1 MLSLPLLFCYYII
14 FIIDYSK
21 VQESKNRISLKN
33 FATNL
38 LKNEGIRAFWKGNTA
53 GIFLYASYNSIQFST
68 LNYLN
73 HQFSSNSFIN
83 GGLAA
88 LTATTLTYPFDLL
101 RTRMT
106 ISKGI
111 TGIVKELKN
120 ILRETEGPKGL
131 FKGYFLTIGQ
141 VFPYMGCIF
150 TTHKYIKNQ
159 GGSDLFAGASAGL
172 VCKTIFMPFDV
183 LRRRLQLFKTNP
195 DQFCIDC
202 NLYST
207 SKNRIELIK
216 LMWKR
221 EGLKVFFRGWSMA
234 VIKSTPVTA
243 ITFSVHQFIR
253 DRI

>member
-1 MLSLPLLFCYYII
+1 MLCFC
-14 FIIDYSK
+14 SK
-21 VQESKNRISLKN
+21 VQESRTRISLKP
-33 FATNL
+33 FVRTL
-38 LKNEGIRAFWKGNTA
+38 LKTEGLRAFWKGNTA
-53 GIFLYASYNSIQFST
+53 GILLYAFYNSIQFST

-88 LTATTLTYPFDLL
+88 LTSTTITYPFDLL

-106 ISKGI
+106 ISKGM
-111 TGIVKELKN
+111 TGIKKELEN
-120 ILRETEGPKGL
+120 ILKEPKGFKGL

-150 TTHKYIKNQ
+150 ATHKFIKNQ

-172 VCKTIFMPFDV
+172 VCKTIFMPIDV
-183 LRRRLQLFKTNP
+183 LRRRLQLFKSNP
-195 DQFCIDC
+195 DQFCIDG
-202 NLYST
+202 NLYSA
-207 SKNRIELIK
+207 SKSRIDLLK
-216 LMWKR
+216 LMWKK

-234 VIKSTPVTA
+234 VMKSTPVTA
-243 ITFSVHQFIR
+243 ITFSIHQFIR